1 MPKRL
6 IGSSSGFKGSELGPD
21 VDQAAHPDTVLPTMA
36 YVTANLRMLGRL
48 LNLTEVER
56 MWLDSAYRWTRFPD
70 QQPIPV
76 AADRD
81 AVLALLSQWWSV
93 PLDAVDAATRPNR
106 LRALRMLE
114 PVDSSVGGCAG
125 TGEQR
130 LRDWLRCTEHLIRLV
145 EVSHRSHAS
154 LLNGLLN
161 PEPDWLLKQRVEHP
175 WDGPIAVPTV
185 DLNRLPPSV
194 ADAYQRDRSGLPLT
208 ADHIAALALW
218 FGEWSV
224 PATRFDVLAGHVTL
238 TTVHDALQLAVF
250 RCCQLQQPLSE
261 FALLKA
267 LFTACD

>member
-6 IGSSSGFKGSELGPD
+6 IGGSSGFDGSEPD
-21 VDQAAHPDTVLPTMA
+21 PDDHPASHPDTVLPKLA

-56 MWLDSAYRWTRFPD
+56 MWLKTAYRWTRFPD
-70 QQPIPV
+70 QQSDPV

-106 LRALRMLE
+106 LRALQMLG
-114 PVDSSVGGCAG
+114 PVDSFVDGCAG
-125 TGEQR
+125 AGENR
-130 LRDWLRCTEHLIRLV
+130 LRDWLCCTEHLIRLV
-145 EVSHRSHAS
+145 EVPHRSHAS

-161 PEPDWLLKQRVEHP
+161 PAPDWLLNRRVEHP
-175 WDGPIAVPTV
+175 CDGPDAVPTV
-185 DLNRLPPSV
+185 DLVRLPPMV
-194 ADAYQRDRSGLPLT
+194 ADAYQREHCGLPLT
-208 ADHIAALALW
+208 ADHIAALVLW

-224 PATRFDVLAGHVTL
+224 PAARFDVLAGHVTL
-238 TTVHDALQLAVF
+238 TTVRDALQMAVF

-267 LFTACD
+267 LFAACD